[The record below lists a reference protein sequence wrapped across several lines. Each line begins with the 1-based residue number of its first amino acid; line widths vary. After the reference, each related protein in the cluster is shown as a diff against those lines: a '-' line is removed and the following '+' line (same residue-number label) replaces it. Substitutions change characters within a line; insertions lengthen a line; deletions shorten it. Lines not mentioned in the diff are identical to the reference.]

1 MQGGAL
7 VTVVNGWKP
16 FTIITK
22 SSPLDVAAVLDPRLI
37 VGLDWHT
44 HILNLL
50 CVPFMSTKNELLI
63 IIEIYTKIVNN
74 K

>member
-1 MQGGAL
+1 M
-7 VTVVNGWKP
+7 TVVNGGKP
-16 FTIITK
+16 LAIITR

>member
-1 MQGGAL
+1 M
-7 VTVVNGWKP
+7 TVVNGGKP
-16 FTIITK
+16 LTIITR
-22 SSPLDVAAVLDPRLI
+22 SSPLDVAAVLGPRLI

>member
-1 MQGGAL
+1 M
-7 VTVVNGWKP
+7 TVVNGGKP
-16 FTIITK
+16 LAIITR

-37 VGLDWHT
+37 VGVDWHT

>member
-1 MQGGAL
+1 M
-7 VTVVNGWKP
+7 TVVNGGKP
-16 FTIITK
+16 LAIITR

-37 VGLDWHT
+37 VGVDWHT

-63 IIEIYTKIVNN
+63 IIEIYTKIVSN

>member
-1 MQGGAL
+1 M
-7 VTVVNGWKP
+7 TVVNGGKP
-16 FTIITK
+16 LTIITR